1 MKNHFSIVLT
11 ATTVHNVTAYARN
24 DLIMPDDIVQIKM
37 MNTDNDKA
45 KSSYEKDIGGLD
57 IYESYKRSPY
67 RSIKHSSY
75 FQVYAELLD
84 RYRDKEITFVEI
96 GVLNGGSLF
105 MWRDYFGPKV
115 RIIGI
120 DFNPMARRWEN
131 DGFEIFIGSQSDP
144 LFWKGVFSIIGDVD
158 IILDDGGHT
167 YEQQIVTAHECIPRI
182 RDGGLLI
189 VEDTHTSYF
198 KGFGY
203 PSKYSFIEWTKRL
216 IDNINSRFPAVKVC
230 NLPYKNSIF
239 SISFY
244 ESIVCFKIQRDKC
257 FDSVP
262 TSNDGRSVDAEDF
275 SFREQEERLSFVS
288 NGKSLKWL
296 KKLKRSIAKRMA
308 KSRIS
313 DLIKYF

>member
-1 MKNHFSIVLT
+1 
-11 ATTVHNVTAYARN
+11 
-24 DLIMPDDIVQIKM
+24 
-37 MNTDNDKA
+37 
-45 KSSYEKDIGGLD
+45 
-57 IYESYKRSPY
+57 
-67 RSIKHSSY
+67 
-75 FQVYAELLD
+75 
-84 RYRDKEITFVEI
+84 
-96 GVLNGGSLF
+96 

-131 DGFEIFIGSQSDP
+131 DGFEIFIGNQSDP
-144 LFWKGVFSIIGDVD
+144 LFWKGVFNIIGDVD

-230 NLPYKNSIF
+230 NLPYKIVYFQLASTSRSYVLRFRETNAL
-239 SISFY
+239 
-244 ESIVCFKIQRDKC
+244 IVCPHQMMSALWMQKI
-257 FDSVP
+257 
-262 TSNDGRSVDAEDF
+262 
-275 SFREQEERLSFVS
+275 LVS
-288 NGKSLKWL
+288 GSRKKDYLLFPMEKALNG
-296 KKLKRSIAKRMA
+296 
-308 KSRIS
+308 
-313 DLIKYF
+313 